1 MSNHDFAARK
11 FVVCVQNDEYPA
23 SLEVREVRKLYRAL
37 PDRDAAA
44 QGQLRVIDESG
55 EDYLYPVGYF
65 ASVELSAPVEA
76 ALLKAS

>member
-1 MSNHDFAARK
+1 MSNHDLAARK

-23 SLEVREVRKLYRAL
+23 SLEVRKLYQVL
-37 PDRDAAA
+37 SDRDAAA
-44 QGQLRVIDESG
+44 HGQVRVIDESG
-55 EDYLYPVGYF
+55 EDYLYPSDYF